1 MQRFRKICSFVLFFF
16 ILFVNG
22 NSFSEVVKK
31 LEIKGNLRISQET
44 IIVFGDI
51 SLGKDYS
58 ISDVNSLIKKLY
70 EDYSI
75 KCAVQYY
82 PLYKYSLFKKMGF
95 SKGKCPNTEK
105 FYNNMISWSSNNI
118 NVILLKFSKF

>member
-1 MQRFRKICSFVLFFF
+1 MQRFRKICGFVLFFF

-22 NSFSEVVKK
+22 NSFSEVVQKI
-31 LEIKGNLRISQET
+31 EIKGNERISQET

-70 EDYSI
+70 DTS
-75 KCAVQYY
+75 
-82 PLYKYSLFKKMGF
+82 FF
-95 SKGKCPNTEK
+95 SD
-105 FYNNMISWSSNNI
+105 IS
-118 NVILLKFSKF
+118 V